1 MTLDVISPRLMSVGD
16 KRQGPTKGRSLAP
29 KFRAVYSERRIK
41 MGGGDPAELVRQ
53 KIEDSRLGI

>member
-1 MTLDVISPRLMSVGD
+1 MSVGD
-16 KRQGPTKGRSLAP
+16 KRQGPTEGRSLAP